1 MPFQAPLPDDSPPP
15 RQPLF
20 PTRSTTASTVDGGM
34 SPATRTAL
42 KEVAAD
48 ATRARAERDAIYQRI
63 AGDASRAASE
73 RHDMWRKLEEQARAG
88 DALLSDLRA
97 ESVAARAER
106 ASLFEKIAA
115 DALVADAQR
124 RELIQ
129 TLQTVIGMSRGNP
142 VMVASMSPPSPQ
154 QAQPPHATSVSS
166 ASTTVSMAADP
177 LLMDQL
183 RAAEV
188 DKSTG
193 ASISPRT
200 RSTCAPR
207 RSPSPRPPH

>member
-1 MPFQAPLPDDSPPP
+1 MSFQAPLPDDSPPP

-48 ATRARAERDAIYQRI
+48 ATRARAELDAIYQRI

-88 DALLSDLRA
+88 DALLNDLRA

-106 ASLFEKIAA
+106 ASLFDKIAA

-124 RELIQ
+124 RELMQ
-129 TLQTVIGMSRGNP
+129 TLHRHVTRQPRHGGKHVSAVFTASTAPASDVSIFRFPRGNDC
-142 VMVASMSPPSPQ
+142 VHGSG
-154 QAQPPHATSVSS
+154 S
-166 ASTTVSMAADP
+166 AAHGP
-177 LLMDQL
+177 
-183 RAAEV
+183 
-188 DKSTG
+188 
-193 ASISPRT
+193 
-200 RSTCAPR
+200 APR
-207 RSPSPRPPH
+207 RRS